1 MSAKVRII
9 VSGNR
14 QEVMGLLNKLME
26 CHGRDAKVAEV
37 FPEEDDRFS
46 NWIDRHEE
54 SLRVDKIVPKQAC

>member
-9 VSGNR
+9 ASGNR

-37 FPEEDDRFS
+37 FPQEDDSFS
-46 NWIDRHEE
+46 KWLDMHEE
-54 SLRVDKIVPKQAC
+54 SLRVDQILPKQVC

>member
-1 MSAKVRII
+1 MWGLSPDNKKDNDMKIRII

-14 QEVMGLLNKLME
+14 HEVMGLLNKLME

-37 FPEEDDRFS
+37 FPQ
-46 NWIDRHEE
+46 EE

>member
-54 SLRVDKIVPKQAC
+54 SLRVDQILPKQVC

>member
-37 FPEEDDRFS
+37 FPNEDDRFS
-46 NWIDRHEE
+46 SWLDLHEE
-54 SLRVDKIVPKQAC
+54 SLRVDQILPKQVC

>member
-26 CHGRDAKVAEV
+26 CHGRDTKVADL
-37 FPEEDDRFS
+37 FPQTDDSFS
-46 NWIDRHEE
+46 KRLDAHEE
-54 SLRVDKIVPKQAC
+54 SIRVDQILPKQAC